1 VKKVAKLHPVIQAW
15 PKDGEFCIANSIAS
29 LNSSYS
35 PYNNGIYNV
44 TPQVFAVG
52 NLPAVNSSAGVESKP
67 NGGGWLAPVANINT
81 SARVMADSPSIK
93 QKEEAYSTVSTSDF
107 KAKVGPSS
115 DTYTCIHILHGIRD
129 RVLGFFSVI
138 FLSHINY
145 N

>member
-1 VKKVAKLHPVIQAW
+1 
-15 PKDGEFCIANSIAS
+15 
-29 LNSSYS
+29 
-35 PYNNGIYNV
+35 
-44 TPQVFAVG
+44 
-52 NLPAVNSSAGVESKP
+52 
-67 NGGGWLAPVANINT
+67 
-81 SARVMADSPSIK
+81 MADSPSIK